1 MNAIRLSDG
10 RCPSVGIQAA
20 FGTGKTVLRGLYQ
33 SRAAALCL
41 GHSAQGRRTSNSV
54 RYLKRLHIEFAAQL
68 TPAELELYSQFARG
82 RALLERALFDPD
94 STLNLSED
102 QREEFRIAEKEIPKI
117 TSEVVTLMF
126 NVRNPSTVCLTTAA
140 LLNATDKDGMFHSV
154 SPQYKTIIGD
164 EASQIPEPALV
175 AMATRLCHAR
185 HVYIEDIYQ
194 LEQHVRCPRTSL
206 AARLGA
212 RVVMD
217 ILVEK
222 RIPIA
227 SLTTTFT
234 CHPFLMALRISCPT
248 NTSCRAIVVR
258 LDRRLLLDNSNCPNS
273 NLPFVFINVNGCSR
287 PPNGSHFSTAD
298 ARACRDIIT
307 MLLSTA
313 ITPASMA
320 NVDLYTVDVVQGR

>member
-20 FGTGKTVLRGLYQ
+20 FGTGKTVVGAIIAAQAASKAKGVLRGLYQ

-258 LDRRLLLDNSNCPNS
+258 LDRRLLLDNSHGRS
-273 NLPFVFINVNGCSR
+273 LK
-287 PPNGSHFSTAD
+287 
-298 ARACRDIIT
+298 
-307 MLLSTA
+307 LLSNWNA
-313 ITPASMA
+313 LLEWA
-320 NVDLYTVDVVQGR
+320 NDRRTSCAVRDLPDLFP